1 MITLETAIAKTQQLP
16 TEDQKEI
23 IRFVEF
29 LEFKSGKAITD
40 QEEEVEITEPKSISF
55 AEAAKDL
62 IGCLDGLPPDL
73 STNKTYM
80 EGFGK

>member
-1 MITLETAIAKTQQLP
+1 MITLETAIAKIKQLP

-40 QEEEVEITEPKSISF
+40 QEEVEITEPKSISF

-62 IGCLDGLPPDL
+62 IGYLDGLPPDL

>member
-1 MITLETAIAKTQQLP
+1 MITLETAIAKIKQLP

-40 QEEEVEITEPKSISF
+40 QEEVEITEPKSISF
-55 AEAAKDL
+55 AEAVKDL
-62 IGCLDGLPPDL
+62 IGYLDGLPPDL

-80 EGFGK
+80 ESFGK

>member
-1 MITLETAIAKTQQLP
+1 MITLETAIAKTKQLP

-40 QEEEVEITEPKSISF
+40 QEEVEITEPKSISF

-73 STNKTYM
+73 STNKTYV

>member
-1 MITLETAIAKTQQLP
+1 MNYLENIKMITLETAIAKIKQLP

-29 LEFKSGKAITD
+29 LEFKSRKAITN
-40 QEEEVEITEPKSISF
+40 QEEIEIAEPKPISF

-73 STNKTYM
+73 STNKA
-80 EGFGK
+80 

>member
-1 MITLETAIAKTQQLP
+1 MITLETAIAKIKQLP

-23 IRFVEF
+23 IRFVAF

-40 QEEEVEITEPKSISF
+40 QEEVEITEPKSISF

-73 STNKTYM
+73 STNKTYV